1 MKSLEEY
8 KTEINKLA
16 QNNIKGGLSSAAKLL
31 KSDLE
36 NNKIDKEQYFQL
48 SDYIRKIEE
57 ERKNQEQNRK
67 NEETKKEIL
76 KFRESLTLK
85 VIPIYKGKLGQI
97 APKRK
102 EDKEVDR

>member
-1 MKSLEEY
+1 MSIEEY
-8 KTEINKLA
+8 KRKIDILA
-16 QNNIKGGLSSAAKLL
+16 KSNIKNGLKVVSKLL
-31 KSDLE
+31 KAEFDNE
-36 NNKIDKEQYFQL
+36 RIDKNQYLQL
-48 SDYIRKIEE
+48 LQYIRGIE

-85 VIPIYKGKLGQI
+85 VTPIYKGNLGQV
-97 APKRK
+97 APKIK

>member
-36 NNKIDKEQYFQL
+36 NKKIGKFGFSVEKKKRKQL
-48 SDYIRKIEE
+48 S
-57 ERKNQEQNRK
+57 
-67 NEETKKEIL
+67 
-76 KFRESLTLK
+76 
-85 VIPIYKGKLGQI
+85 
-97 APKRK
+97 
-102 EDKEVDR
+102 